1 MNIAICALFLAVAL
15 GYSFE
20 AFVARRRQAAMVHD
34 LNRVCGLY
42 MDTLYR
48 ASKDP
53 EQRPVLQEFMDD
65 MCEVA
70 RPNDKSVFVH
80 KTVLYTAYASWC
92 RDSTYRPKA
101 RPAFTTTM
109 KQKGFGDGKSKGRY
123 KGQQQRGYYGIL
135 LKSDC
140 AVASF
145 IALITPTFP
154 KLTSSISKPITS

>member
-53 EQRPVLQEFMDD
+53 EQRPVLQEFMDALPRHELIAASNAESLRATFAGF
-65 MCEVA
+65 CGFLSLGA
-70 RPNDKSVFVH
+70 A
-80 KTVLYTAYASWC
+80 VLS
-92 RDSTYRPKA
+92 
-101 RPAFTTTM
+101 
-109 KQKGFGDGKSKGRY
+109 
-123 KGQQQRGYYGIL
+123 YY
-135 LKSDC
+135 
-140 AVASF
+140 
-145 IALITPTFP
+145 LIP
-154 KLTSSISKPITS
+154 